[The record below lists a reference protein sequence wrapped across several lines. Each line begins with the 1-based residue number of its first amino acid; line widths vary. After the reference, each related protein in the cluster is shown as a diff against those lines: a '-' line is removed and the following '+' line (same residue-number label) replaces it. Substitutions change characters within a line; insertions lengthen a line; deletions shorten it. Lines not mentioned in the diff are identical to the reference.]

1 MDNVDTVTL
10 CLKSIKYVITLECVH
25 YTDDKKDVQQI
36 YVTKGIGVLTLNAF
50 ISSRNDSQVTKR
62 ENKNPGSQFS
72 VQCEQTHL
80 GCHSE

>member
-10 CLKSIKYVITLECVH
+10 CLCDKYVITLECVH

-36 YVTKGIGVLTLNAF
+36 YVTKGIGVLALNAF

-72 VQCEQTHL
+72 VQCQQT
-80 GCHSE
+80 CPRVPF